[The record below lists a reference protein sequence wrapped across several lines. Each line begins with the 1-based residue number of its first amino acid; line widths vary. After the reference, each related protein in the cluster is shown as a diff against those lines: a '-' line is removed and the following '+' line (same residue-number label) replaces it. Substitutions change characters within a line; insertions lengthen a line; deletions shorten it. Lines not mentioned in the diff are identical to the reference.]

1 MTEKELRKLKRSDF
15 LQLLLA
21 QSKEMAALQ
30 SRLEET
36 VQELAQ
42 LRASNER
49 LNAQNELIE
58 ELKGNLDS
66 KNATISE
73 LRQEIQALKSGKQP
87 EAEPEVQPP
96 AAEDLPPVEKAP
108 LPEPTPTPMSTP
120 TQASE
125 SPAKRTAKHPTK
137 QPAAS
142 TPKKKRPAYPA
153 KVAELINKV
162 RKRGKR

>member
-1 MTEKELRKLKRSDF
+1 MTEKELRKLKRGDF

-30 SRLEET
+30 ARLEET
-36 VQELAQ
+36 VQELTQ

-73 LRQEIQALKSGKQP
+73 LRQEIEALKSGKQS
-87 EAEPEVQPP
+87 EPEVPP
-96 AAEDLPPVEKAP
+96 AEDTPE
-108 LPEPTPTPMSTP
+108 PEPTQKPPV
-120 TQASE
+120 
-125 SPAKRTAKHPTK
+125 KRTAK

-153 KVAELINKV
+153 KVAKLINKV

>member
-36 VQELAQ
+36 VQELTQ

-73 LRQEIQALKSGKQP
+73 LRQEIQALKSVKQP
-87 EAEPEVQPP
+87 EAEPEVQLP

-108 LPEPTPTPMSTP
+108 QPEPMQAP
-120 TQASE
+120 TQTSE
-125 SPAKRTAKHPTK
+125 SPARRVAKHPAK

-142 TPKKKRPAYPA
+142 KPKKKGPAYPA
-153 KVAELINKV
+153 KVAELIDKV